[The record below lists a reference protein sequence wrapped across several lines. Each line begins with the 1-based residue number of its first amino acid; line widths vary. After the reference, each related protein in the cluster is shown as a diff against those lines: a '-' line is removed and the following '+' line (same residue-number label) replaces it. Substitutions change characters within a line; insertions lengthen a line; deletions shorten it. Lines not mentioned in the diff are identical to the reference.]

1 MISFG
6 GEDGFKVK
14 KNRIQPT
21 IRRKAKKK
29 YGVFSAATS
38 V

>member
-14 KNRIQPT
+14 KMDSANHLTQSQ
-21 IRRKAKKK
+21 KK